1 MLNIHV
7 IQDNALPA
15 WQDWALVDDKG
26 RITLFVKRS
35 AMGSSVLADAQAAFW
50 KLRGRPARGINWD
63 RPALAVVPAL
73 PALAAAR

>member
-15 WQDWALVDDKG
+15 WQDWALVDDRG

-35 AMGSSVLADAQAAFW
+35 AMGPSVLADAHAAFW
-50 KLRGRPARGINWD
+50 MLRGRPAIGVSWD
-63 RPALAVVPAL
+63 RRALAVTSERPALAAV
-73 PALAAAR
+73 R